1 MITHE
6 QIEAVGKALP
16 KEMEMYDLGALVF
29 LIMHAYL
36 DVEDVPELL
45 RALAD
50 DTELNQEH
58 TKKVMANVDKDEP

>member
-1 MITHE
+1 MITNE
-6 QIEAVGKALP
+6 QVEAVGKALP
-16 KEMEMYDLGALVF
+16 EELEVPELGGLVL

-50 DTELNQEH
+50 DAELNQEH

>member
-1 MITHE
+1 MITNE
-6 QIEAVGKALP
+6 QVEAVGKALP
-16 KEMEMYDLGALVF
+16 EELEVPELGGLVF

-50 DTELNQEH
+50 DAELNQEH